1 MSDLTNMIAESPDS
15 IYFAKKIIL
24 AISKNTD
31 IKVDELWKMICN
43 KTEKEVRKVFKTK
56 RVRST
61 NSYAFFVKDEETQKE
76 VSDKLNEETEL
87 THKQKFAKKAMLIS
101 EMWSNKKDKSK
112 WITLAG
118 ESKKNADLQN
128 GCKNKP
134 KRKTCYQLFSDSIR
148 YKVQEDNPTLEFG
161 QITKICSEKW
171 MELKKNDPEKIEYW
185 KEEADKYNEIE
196 KEKHNNLLVTKA
208 IQDEE
213 KLEKLEE
220 EKEKLETETDTNTK
234 NKKKKNT
241 PFDKF
246 KKKNKKEILKKY
258 PEIAGETNQVTQKLN
273 ELWKSLTDEE
283 KEKYN

>member
-76 VSDKLNEETEL
+76 VSGKLNEETEL
-87 THKQKFAKKAMLIS
+87 THKQKFAKKAILIS

-112 WITLAG
+112 WVTLAG

-148 YKVQEDNPTLEFG
+148 KKVQEDNPTLDFG

-171 MELKKNDPEKIEYW
+171 MELKKNDQEKVEYW
-185 KEEADKYNEIE
+185 KEEADKYNEVE
-196 KEKHNNLLVTKA
+196 KEKHNNLLVKKA

-213 KLEKLEE
+213 KLEEENDKLD
-220 EKEKLETETDTNTK
+220 TETNTK
-234 NKKKKNT
+234 KKIHLLINLKKKI
-241 PFDKF
+241 
-246 KKKNKKEILKKY
+246 KKKF
-258 PEIAGETNQVTQKLN
+258 
-273 ELWKSLTDEE
+273 
-283 KEKYN
+283 